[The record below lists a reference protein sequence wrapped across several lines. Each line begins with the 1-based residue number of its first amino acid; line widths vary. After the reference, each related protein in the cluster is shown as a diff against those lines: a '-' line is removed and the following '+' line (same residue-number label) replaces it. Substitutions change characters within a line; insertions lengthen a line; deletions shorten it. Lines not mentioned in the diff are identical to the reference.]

1 MVYTAGGM
9 GRFGHEGGEIIVQQD
24 DWVLIPPGARHD
36 YGVESSLA
44 HWELVWVHFDP
55 HPQWLNCLNWPVVHG
70 GLMHLNIGGSVGR
83 GVASRFMQVHQLHN
97 STLHRREAIAINA
110 LEDVLLQCDQH
121 NPGAVRDHGDDR
133 VSNAIGFMEQNLQ
146 KNIGVDDIAAAVG
159 LSTSR
164 LAHLFRAE
172 SGRTP
177 QNYLESLRMR
187 RAAEMLGRTNFRVK
201 HIAATVGYENP
212 LYFSLR
218 FKAWAQK
225 VPQNSD
231 KLQLLLRS
239 RLEENWPAGST
250 PNKTVNWSN
259 NANAVRRTPR
269 APIWRY
275 AWAKPPAAAISSA

>member
-1 MVYTAGGM
+1 MKNTQGRVSEYSRLLTGHFYKTSGYSTFRDIGAPDWLMVYTAGGM
-9 GRFGHEGGEIIVQQD
+9 GRFGHEAGEIIVRQD
-24 DWVLIPPGARHD
+24 DWVLIQPGARHD

-55 HPQWLNCLNWPVVHG
+55 HPQWLSWLNWPVVHG

-121 NPGAVRDHGDDR
+121 NPRAVREHGDDR
-133 VSNAIGFMEQNLQ
+133 VSNAIDFMEQNLQ
-146 KNIGVDDIAAAVG
+146 DNIGVDDIAAAVG

-172 SGRTP
+172 SGQTP

-225 VPQNSD
+225 SPTEFRQSATTIETSTGR
-231 KLQLLLRS
+231 KLVGR
-239 RLEENWPAGST
+239 
-250 PNKTVNWSN
+250 
-259 NANAVRRTPR
+259 
-269 APIWRY
+269 
-275 AWAKPPAAAISSA
+275 